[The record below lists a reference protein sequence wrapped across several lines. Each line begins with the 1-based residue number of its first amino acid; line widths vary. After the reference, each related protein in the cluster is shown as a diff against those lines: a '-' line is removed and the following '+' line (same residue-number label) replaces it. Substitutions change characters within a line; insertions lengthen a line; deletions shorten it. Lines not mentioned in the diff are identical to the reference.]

1 MTTRQ
6 EIRIAGSG
14 GQGVILAAVI
24 LAEAGLIAGQ
34 NVAQTQSIGP
44 EARGGMCRAEVVIT
58 DGKIGYYKVR
68 KPTFTLV
75 LTQLSMDQYTKALP
89 ETSIVMADDTLTV
102 PEGLPAGVKV
112 IRLPI
117 LHTASEVIGK
127 AFTANIVALGAI
139 NKVLSLVS
147 DDVLREAVGRNL
159 PAGTEELN
167 FKALEMGAQL
177 V

>member
-1 MTTRQ
+1 MTTRH

-24 LAEAGLIAGQ
+24 LAEAGLIAGK

-44 EARGGMCRAEVVIT
+44 EARGGMCRSEVVIT
-58 DGKIGYYKVR
+58 DGKIGFYKVR

-75 LTQLSMDQYTKALP
+75 LTQQSMDQYTKVFP
-89 ETSIVMADDTLTV
+89 ETSILMADDSLKV
-102 PEGLPAGVKV
+102 PEGLPPGVKV
-112 IRLPI
+112 IMLPI
-117 LHTASEVIGK
+117 LHTANEVIGK

-139 NKVLSLVS
+139 NKATSLFT
-147 DDVLREAVGRNL
+147 DETMREAVGRHL
-159 PAGTEELN
+159 PAGTEEIN
-167 FKALEMGAQL
+167 FKALEMGAGL